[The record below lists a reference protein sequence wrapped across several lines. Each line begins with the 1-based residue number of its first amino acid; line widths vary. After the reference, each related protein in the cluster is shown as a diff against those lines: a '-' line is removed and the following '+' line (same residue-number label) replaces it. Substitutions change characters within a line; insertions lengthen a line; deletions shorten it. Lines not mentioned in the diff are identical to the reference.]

1 MTLSGETKTSDQ
13 TLTYPNTDQTMPAIR
28 VYQYGGT
35 EQLRLEQVPRPTPQT
50 GEVLLRV
57 YAAGVLPADW
67 KIRQGQ
73 FRQWYR
79 LPFPYIPGSAVAG
92 VVEAVGRGVRTL
104 QVGDA
109 VFGRSANG
117 AYAAYTTAAA
127 ATLARKPDSIPFI
140 EAATISGGA
149 TTAWNALFESGG
161 LQPGQRVLIH
171 AAAGGV
177 GLFAVQ
183 FARIHGA
190 RPIGTTS
197 TANVDFVRSLGAET
211 VIDYTTTPF
220 EEVVQDVDLV
230 IDAIGGD
237 VLARSMRVVRR
248 GGVLISL
255 VEEPPQELAQQLG
268 IRASMNSVI
277 QPFPSTAL
285 LETIADLMATGAVK
299 TAVARTFALS
309 EVRQAH
315 ALSETG
321 HGRGRI
327 VLDLSSE

>member
-1 MTLSGETKTSDQ
+1 MLHPSKSQPAAPASPGLAAEE
-13 TLTYPNTDQTMPAIR
+13 TMPAIR

-35 EQLRLEQVPRPTPQT
+35 DQLRLEQVPRPTPHM

-67 KIRQGQ
+67 KVRQGQ
-73 FRQWYR
+73 FRQWFR
-79 LPFPYIPGSAVAG
+79 LPFPYTPGSAVAG
-92 VVEAVGRGVRTL
+92 VVEAVGRGVKTL

-109 VFGRSANG
+109 VFGRTANG

-127 ATLARKPDSIPFI
+127 ATLARKPDTITFA

-149 TTAWNALFESGG
+149 TTAWNALFECGG
-161 LQPGQRVLIH
+161 LQAGQRVLIH
-171 AAAGGV
+171 GAAGGV
-177 GLFAVQ
+177 GHYAVQ

-190 RPIGTTS
+190 QPIGTTS

-211 VIDYTTTPF
+211 VIDYTTTSF
-220 EEVVQDVDLV
+220 DQVVQDVDLV
-230 IDAIGGD
+230 IDTMGGD
-237 VLARSMRVVRR
+237 VLVRSMGVVRR

-255 VEEPPQELAQQLG
+255 VEEPSQGLALQRG
-268 IRASMNSVI
+268 IRASMNAVT
-277 QPFPSTAL
+277 QPFPSTTL
-285 LETIADLMATGAVK
+285 LETIADLMAEGAVK
-299 TAVARTFALS
+299 ATIARTFALS

-315 ALSETG
+315 ELSETG

-327 VLDLSSE
+327 VLDLSRE

>member
-92 VVEAVGRGVRTL
+92 VVEAVGRSVRTL

-211 VIDYTTTPF
+211 VM
-220 EEVVQDVDLV
+220 QAGDLV
-230 IDAIGGD
+230 MDATGGEG
-237 VLARSMRVVRR
+237 LARARRVVRR